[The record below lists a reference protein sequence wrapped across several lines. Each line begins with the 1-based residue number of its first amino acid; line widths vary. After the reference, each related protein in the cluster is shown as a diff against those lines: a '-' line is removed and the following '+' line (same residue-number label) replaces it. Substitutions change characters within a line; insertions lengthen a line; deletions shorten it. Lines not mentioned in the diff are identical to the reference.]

1 MRTVCTECNYYH
13 RHGRCTECNYYYR
26 NGRCTECNYYYH
38 RHGRCT
44 ECNYYYH
51 RHGRSRTLGTS
62 GYCQSTLETW
72 KPKKTFQPK

>member
-38 RHGRCT
+38 RHGR
-44 ECNYYYH
+44 
-51 RHGRSRTLGTS
+51 SRTLGTS